1 LSRCFAV
8 IAQRNVRPQFPQVI
22 VKPVK
27 RFVLENVPKRLP
39 LNKTPLKVAET
50 IPPQFH

>member
-27 RFVLENVPKRLP
+27 RFVLKNVLKRLS
-39 LNKTPLKVAET
+39 LNYAPLKVAET
-50 IPPQFH
+50 IPPQSH